1 MSEQE
6 NDPITY
12 CAGESP
18 VLQLIDE
25 EGVIRFR
32 NPSDSTKEVCVPK
45 SMLSML
51 AEDLTKIAK
60 AYALEV
66 SDRKARWNASAIAD
80 GRLPETNA

>member
-6 NDPITY
+6 NNALMY

-25 EGVIRFR
+25 EGVVRFR
-32 NPSDSTKEVCVPK
+32 NPSDSTKEIRVLK

-51 AEDLTKIAK
+51 AADLTKIAE
-60 AYALEV
+60 AYTLEV
-66 SDRKARWNASAIAD
+66 ADRKAR
-80 GRLPETNA
+80 

>member
-6 NDPITY
+6 NDSTTY

-32 NPSDSTKEVCVPK
+32 NPSDSTKEVSIPK

-51 AEDLTKIAK
+51 ATDLSKIAE

-66 SDRKARWNASAIAD
+66 SDRKARWNASLIAD
-80 GRLPETNA
+80 DV